1 MRCIWNA
8 SSHAI
13 HLNIKIQERSSCHHR
28 PLPYATC
35 RWVKKED
42 MPRMPSSTNQI
53 FDRDGRMAVLFE
65 SDWELNYF
73 LKNNSDIELLDAAEV

>member
-1 MRCIWNA
+1 GNLQFEVFQRRLQDEYNA
-8 SSHAI
+8 KSSI
-13 HLNIKIQERSSCHHR
+13 T
-28 PLPYATC
+28 PLPYGSC

-42 MPRMPSSTNQI
+42 MPNMPSSTNQI

-73 LKNNSDIELLDAAEV
+73 KKNNPDIELLDAPEI